1 MNEDPR
7 LASESIAGE
16 RPYQEDSVLV
26 QRLSDG
32 RTLVA
37 VADGRGCH
45 AAGEVASA
53 RALENLVKPLEDG
66 IGIDRAVE
74 LANREVHDKA
84 KDPGKHGMGTTLT
97 AALVDE
103 GEFMVA
109 NVGDSRGYVISDAG
123 IRQITE
129 DHSFVA
135 EAMKRGQSEAEAM
148 NTPYRD
154 ALTRSIGTSAEVEV
168 DVFGPFPVERDT
180 ALLICSDGLYKTLD
194 DADLRRIYVESGS
207 PRGAAQTL
215 VSSALENGSDDN
227 ITVAIAEYGEVPRVQ
242 GQSTQ
247 AMEFDPT
254 NAPDDPGPV
263 FSDQDDD
270 GSTDTAE
277 ERAGGRSVGH
287 GPGDKGPDDDGPTM
301 EDVPDRPTEAMA
313 GEGSSADTAF
323 TGDRPAAAPIE
334 VRMDDHAEVVARA
347 QGLPRAVVIAG
358 TVLGLIL
365 VAWLLMGAL

>member
-1 MNEDPR
+1 MTEEPR

-26 QRLSDG
+26 QKLSDG
-32 RTLVA
+32 RLLVA
-37 VADGRGCH
+37 VADGMGGH

-53 RALENLVKPLEDG
+53 LALETLVTALEDG
-66 IGIDRAVE
+66 IGIDKAVE
-74 LANREVHDKA
+74 MANREVHDKA

-97 AALVDE
+97 AALVDD

-109 NVGDSRGYVISDAG
+109 NVGDSRGYLISDAG
-123 IRQITE
+123 IRQLTE

-154 ALTRSIGTSAEVEV
+154 ALTRSIGTSADVEV
-168 DVFGPFPVERDT
+168 DVFGPFPVEDDT
-180 ALLICSDGLYKTLD
+180 ALLLCSDGLYKTLD
-194 DADLRRIYVESGS
+194 DGDLRRIYVESGS

-247 AMEFDPT
+247 ALEFDPSD
-254 NAPDDPGPV
+254 APDDPGPV
-263 FSDQDDD
+263 FSDD
-270 GSTDTAE
+270 GADA
-277 ERAGGRSVGH
+277 V
-287 GPGDKGPDDDGPTM
+287 DGAS
-301 EDVPDRPTEAMA
+301 EDAAVALASEHDV
-313 GEGSSADTAF
+313 DAF
-323 TGDRPAAAPIE
+323 DVTITGDHPAAAPVE
-334 VRMDDHAEVVARA
+334 PRMDDHPQVASGA
-347 QGLPRAVVIAG
+347 GLPTGVIAVGVVILLA
-358 TVLGLIL
+358 VLAL
-365 VAWLLMGAL
+365 VLMGAS